1 MASSDSH
8 DPADSDAI
16 AAEIA
21 SQAQGLGSVDDLR
34 KLLYE
39 KAKVSRKMSW
49 LLDECIRVPG
59 TSLRFGLD
67 PLLGLIPYG
76 GETVATIFGT
86 MILGE
91 AGKKGLPVG
100 TLARMGGNMIVNA
113 AIGAIP
119 VVGDLF
125 SFWFKS
131 NTRNYH
137 LLNTYLES
145 PDGAEAAGGWW
156 PIVLIC
162 GIVGIVFAL
171 NVLAWILLGTLF
183 YHLGS
188 TLFEA
193 IT

>member
-1 MASSDSH
+1 MTQIDRQ
-8 DPADSDAI
+8 DPDDI
-16 AAEIA
+16 AAEIP
-21 SQAQGLGSVDDLR
+21 SQVPGLGSVADLR
-34 KLLYE
+34 QLLYE

-59 TSLRFGLD
+59 TNLRFGLD

-86 MILGE
+86 MILAE

-119 VVGDLF
+119 VAGDLF

-131 NTRNYH
+131 NTRNYR
-137 LLNTYLES
+137 LLNAYLES
-145 PDGAEAAGGWW
+145 PDGAEAGGGWW
-156 PIVLIC
+156 PILLIF
-162 GIVGIVFAL
+162 GVVGVVFTL
-171 NVLAWILLGTLF
+171 NVLAWVLMGTLV

-188 TLFEA
+188 SLYEA